1 MKWLSTLCGLIAV
14 MHGVMT
20 VALKPA
26 NAIGLWGVPE
36 LTWAGL
42 GIASGLAGL
51 LLSYSVFWRRR

>member
-1 MKWLSTLCGLIAV
+1 